1 MRTNGTI
8 NADPTR
14 FPGGIKALA
23 DYVHSRGLKF
33 GVYTAQHAQTCQD
46 RPGSYMHEA
55 IDVESYCNWGVD
67 YLKIDACRGAGYA
80 QHNTSWIKFR
90 AAIDACSKKR
100 GFPIVM
106 SVESCDDPSASGCG
120 AWIGKLANLWRTGG
134 DIQAYFGSVMGNAAE
149 NTKMAAHAGPT
160 GGPLG
165 GGRWNDPDMLQVC
178 VCILV
183 CLCVCG
189 CVHVFVCRCF
199 YICLCFC
206 LFAISSVSLSP
217 SISFSHTLTPLHN
230 GCPQVGD
237 IGLSLDEQRSHF
249 ALWNMM
255 AAPLLIGAD
264 VSMLSNTSLEILG
277 NGEIT
282 AIDQDAKGVQG
293 VPVGP
298 SAKDAKT
305 ATCWAKPLA
314 DGGVAA
320 LLLNVGDTEAT
331 ITCSLKDL
339 GVMQNPT
346 TVRDLWAKADVTPLP
361 KANGVLTANLASH
374 ANMMVRI
381 ST

>member
-1 MRTNGTI
+1 MQATVFQPQISTEVLRFVLSCALTLTVPMFSLDLLEYVNIDDCWQVMRTASNGTI

-33 GVYTAQHAQTCQD
+33 GVYTAQHARTCQD

-55 IDVESYCNWGVD
+55 IDVESYCDWGVD

-149 NTKMAAHAGPT
+149 NTKMAAQAGPT

-178 VCILV
+178 VCVLV
-183 CLCVCG
+183 CLCVSVCVCG
-189 CVHVFVCRCF
+189 LCP
-199 YICLCFC
+199 CLYLS
-206 LFAISSVSLSP
+206 LFLWLSLS
-217 SISFSHTLTPLHN
+217 L
-230 GCPQVGD
+230 
-237 IGLSLDEQRSHF
+237 
-249 ALWNMM
+249 
-255 AAPLLIGAD
+255 
-264 VSMLSNTSLEILG
+264 VSM
-277 NGEIT
+277 
-282 AIDQDAKGVQG
+282 
-293 VPVGP
+293 
-298 SAKDAKT
+298 
-305 ATCWAKPLA
+305 
-314 DGGVAA
+314 
-320 LLLNVGDTEAT
+320 
-331 ITCSLKDL
+331 
-339 GVMQNPT
+339 
-346 TVRDLWAKADVTPLP
+346 
-361 KANGVLTANLASH
+361 
-374 ANMMVRI
+374 
-381 ST
+381 